1 MGIEGDVF
9 LGPREEGGERKV
21 VIVGDNS
28 QKQAVGQQP
37 QVTEGGEEGD
47 WRRKSVSGRRR
58 ESLLYGKF
66 SKDWCWVNEYSKRR
80 TSSGDRGGRGRECET
95 VHTLDIHPEALR
107 FTGKDAWEAVA
118 KGMQIYTH
126 STIKGGSFLDFLKIL
141 RPVNFFN
148 KVLKTSNL

>member
-47 WRRKSVSGRRR
+47 WRRKSVSGKKKGEPPLR
-58 ESLLYGKF
+58 EVFQGL
-66 SKDWCWVNEYSKRR
+66 
-80 TSSGDRGGRGRECET
+80 
-95 VHTLDIHPEALR
+95 
-107 FTGKDAWEAVA
+107 
-118 KGMQIYTH
+118 
-126 STIKGGSFLDFLKIL
+126 
-141 RPVNFFN
+141 
-148 KVLKTSNL
+148 VLSERIF